1 MAGGGE
7 EGEVCEEEEVGVG
20 DRERVVGRKEAYVE
34 GVRVP
39 LMAVGG
45 NLADGRGRDFLL
57 CGGEGD
63 EWGKFGTGGRVEG

>member
-1 MAGGGE
+1 M
-7 EGEVCEEEEVGVG
+7 
-20 DRERVVGRKEAYVE
+20 
-34 GVRVP
+34 RVP

-63 EWGKFGTGGRVEG
+63 EWGKFGTGGRVEGWLGDGGWNEKEEMVSNGWAKKLVG